1 MFAIVAFL
9 IFSVALFLA
18 GYYVW
23 SVPQQASEQVL
34 GARLRELRAHARSR
48 SKAAPDLLRREHRGS
63 FAFLGDLVEWIGVL
77 RRLQELIDQA
87 NLKYRAADVF
97 GLCLLLGVGSFLGL
111 AIFGGGIRYL
121 HLRAGE
127 TATVGGVTYV
137 GELTTMLFSNLIL
150 LHVLI
155 AFALG
160 FAPAAHILRVRAK
173 RLAKFEQQLPDAI
186 DLFTRTMRAGHN
198 IHSGLE
204 TIATETAD
212 PVRMEFKKL
221 MEELALGS
229 QVEPALHELGRRVP
243 LIDLKFFITSLI
255 LQRQTGANMVAVLEN
270 LSMLVR
276 ERLNMAAKLKA
287 HTAQQRFS
295 AALLCALPLVVGI
308 GFYLLKPEYIRLLW
322 TDPTGSKFF
331 TYAIVSEI
339 IGILI
344 IRKIANIRV

>member
-1 MFAIVAFL
+1 
-9 IFSVALFLA
+9 
-18 GYYVW
+18 
-23 SVPQQASEQVL
+23 
-34 GARLRELRAHARSR
+34 LRAHARSR
-48 SKAAPDLLRREHRGS
+48 SRATPDLIRREQRGK
-63 FAFLGDLVEWIGVL
+63 FAFLGDLVEWVGVL
-77 RRLQELIDQA
+77 RRLQELIEQA

-97 GLCLLLGVGSFLGL
+97 GLCLLLGLGSFQ
-111 AIFGGGIRYL
+111 AFAVFGWGVRYL

-127 TATVGGVTYV
+127 TATVGGVTYI
-137 GELTTMLFSNLIL
+137 GELTTVLFSNLIL

-155 AFALG
+155 AVALG
-160 FAPAAHILRVRAK
+160 FAPVAYILRVRSR

-229 QVEPALHELGRRVP
+229 QVEPALHGLGARVP

-270 LSMLVR
+270 LAMLVR

-295 AALLCALPLVVGI
+295 AGLLCGLPVVVGI
-308 GFYLLKPEYIRLLW
+308 GFYILKPEYIRLLW

-331 TYAIVSEI
+331 TYAIISEI
-339 IGILI
+339 VGILI
-344 IRKIANIRV
+344 IRRIANVRV

>member
-9 IFSVALFLA
+9 IFSVALFAA

-23 SVPQQASEQVL
+23 SVPQQAAQEAL
-34 GARLRELRAHARSR
+34 GGRLRELRAHMRTR
-48 SKAAPDLLRREHRGS
+48 SKAAPDLLRHEHRGS
-63 FAFLGDLVEWIGVL
+63 FAFVGDLVNWIGIL
-77 RRLQELIDQA
+77 RRLQELIEQA

-97 GLCLLLGVGSFLGL
+97 GLSLILGLGSFLGFAFL
-111 AIFGGGIRYL
+111 GGGIQFV
-121 HLRAGE
+121 
-127 TATVGGVTYV
+127 ATHGAVDGSRHFEV
-137 GELTTMLFSNLIL
+137 SNLIFIQL
-150 LHVLI
+150 LI

-160 FAPAAHILRVRAK
+160 FAPAAYILRVRK
-173 RLAKFEQQLPDAI
+173 RRLAKFEQQLPDAI

-204 TIATETAD
+204 TIANETAD

-229 QVEPALHELGRRVP
+229 QVEPALHGLGKRVP

-255 LQRQTGANMVAVLEN
+255 LQRQTGANMVQVLEN
-270 LSMLVR
+270 LSTLVR
-276 ERLNMAAKLKA
+276 ERLNMAAKMKA

-295 AALLCALPLVVGI
+295 AGLLCALPLVVGI
-308 GFYLLKPEYIRLLW
+308 GFWLLKPEYVKLLW
-322 TDPTGSKFF
+322 TDPVGSKFF
-331 TYAIVSEI
+331 TYAIISEVV
-339 IGILI
+339 GILV

>member
-1 MFAIVAFL
+1 MFLIVAFL
-9 IFSVALFLA
+9 IFSVAMFIA

-23 SVPQQASEQVL
+23 TVPQQQAEELL
-34 GARLRELRAHARSR
+34 GTRLRELRAHARARTKS
-48 SKAAPDLLRREHRGS
+48 APGLLREERRGT
-63 FAFLGDLVEWIGVL
+63 FAFLGDLVQWVGVL

-97 GLCLLLGVGSFLGL
+97 GLSVLL
-111 AIFGGGIRYL
+111 AITTFLVSGILGG
-121 HLRAGE
+121 AG
-127 TATVGGVTYV
+127 
-137 GELTTMLFSNLIL
+137 LLFVRL
-150 LHVLI
+150 LAAI
-155 AFALG
+155 AIGAL
-160 FAPAAHILRVRAK
+160 PVVYITRVRSH

-204 TIATETAD
+204 TIASETAD

-229 QVEPALHELGRRVP
+229 QVEPALHSLGKRVP
-243 LIDLKFFITSLI
+243 LLDLKFFITSLI

-270 LSMLVR
+270 LAMLVR

-295 AALLCALPLVVGI
+295 AGLLCCLPLVVGL
-308 GFYLLKPEYIRLLW
+308 GFWILKPEYMRLLW
-322 TDPTGSKFF
+322 TDPLGTKFF
-331 TYAIVSEI
+331 TYAICSEI
-339 IGILI
+339 VGILV
-344 IRKIANIRV
+344 IRKMANIKV

>member
-1 MFAIVAFL
+1 MFVVAAFL
-9 IFSVALFLA
+9 IFSIAMFAA

-23 SVPQQASEQVL
+23 TVPQQQAEELL
-34 GARLRELRAHARSR
+34 GSRLRELRAHARTRTKS
-48 SKAAPDLLRREHRGS
+48 APGLLREQHRGT
-63 FAFLGDLVEWIGVL
+63 FAFLGDLVQWVGVL
-77 RRLQELIDQA
+77 RRLQDLIEQA

-97 GLCLLLGVGSFLGL
+97 GLSVMLAVATFLVLGITSGANLLFVRIFAAGLVGSVP
-111 AIFGGGIRYL
+111 
-121 HLRAGE
+121 
-127 TATVGGVTYV
+127 TVYIV
-137 GELTTMLFSNLIL
+137 
-150 LHVLI
+150 
-155 AFALG
+155 
-160 FAPAAHILRVRAK
+160 RVRAR

-229 QVEPALHELGRRVP
+229 QVEPALHGLGKRVP
-243 LIDLKFFITSLI
+243 LLDLKFFITSLI

-276 ERLNMAAKLKA
+276 ERLNMAAKMKA

-295 AALLCALPLVVGI
+295 AGLLCCLPLVVGL
-308 GFYLLKPEYIRLLW
+308 GFWILKPEYVRLLW
-322 TDPTGSKFF
+322 TDPLGSKFF
-331 TYAIVSEI
+331 TYAIISEAV
-339 IGILI
+339 GILV
-344 IRKIANIRV
+344 IRKMANIKV